1 MFVDDSIRSL
11 SVTQIETA
19 FAKAIEELTG
29 YACEVRIHNLYV
41 PPGGLG
47 SIAMKFG
54 RPGPAFHYEGNVH
67 DVGRPID

>member
-19 FAKAIEELTG
+19 FAKAIAELTG
-29 YACEVRIHNLYV
+29 KACEVRIHNLYV

-47 SIAMKFG
+47 SIALKFG
-54 RPGPAFHYEGNVH
+54 RPGPGFDDDAQGHIAA
-67 DVGRPID
+67 RPIE